1 MGGGQAWLGV
11 GAATVLVVVALSRSW
26 RMAGLW
32 LALAIAGQAAAL
44 ALYVAG
50 PTVSYQHLRLEAG
63 SATIAGALA
72 VLVAQSLCVAVALAR
87 RRDEVRAF
95 VGRVLVG
102 WRAYAFIALLA
113 LAAAKISRPAER
125 SALEFVAASALHLVA
140 LGNLALVAMSLPQDA
155 LARLEAWLVRV
166 LGKRGNGEPE
176 PGGLDGFAWGCA
188 ALALVL
194 AVLANVLAYERS
206 PHVPD
211 EVVYLL
217 HARYLAA
224 GELWL
229 APPPVP
235 AAFDLDLML
244 LDQGKWYCPVPPGW
258 PMVLALGVLA
268 GAPWLVNP
276 LLGAASVLVGYLLLR
291 ELSERRTAR
300 IGSVLLATSP
310 WFTFLNMSFMT
321 HSLTLLCAL
330 LAALAVARARRTH
343 GVLGCVAGGAAL
355 GVIALIRP
363 LDGLIVA
370 GALGLWAIG
379 LGGARLRGASL
390 AALVA
395 SAAAVG
401 ALTLPYNAA
410 LTGRA
415 GNFPIQHYVDVVY
428 GPGKN
433 NLGFGPDKGLG
444 WSGLDPWEGHTPQE
458 ALVTSQFNLFA
469 LDAELFGWA
478 CGSLALAWLALL
490 GARRSRTDR
499 ALALF
504 ALAVIGSSWLYWFNG
519 GPDFGARYWYLA
531 FVPLVWFTLSGM
543 RRASEACAAPVR
555 VEAFVGGAVLASL
568 ATWMPWRS
576 LDKYHEYRGVQPAE
590 VAAPELRELRNA
602 LVLVAGRRHPEFA
615 QAALLNRFEDRAAT
629 ATFAWMR
636 DVETV
641 DALLAAYPDRA
652 LYCLRD
658 GELLGPLEP
667 AQARELATKAEGV
680 GR

>member
-11 GAATVLVVVALSRSW
+11 SAAAVALVLALSRTW
-26 RMAGLW
+26 RRAGLW
-32 LALAIAGQAAAL
+32 AALVIAGQSAAL
-44 ALYVAG
+44 SLYVAG
-50 PTVSYQHLRLEAG
+50 PNVTYQHLRLEGERA
-63 SATIAGALA
+63 SVIAAVA
-72 VLVAQSLCVAVALAR
+72 VLLAQAGCVAVALTR
-87 RRDEVRAF
+87 RAGEVRAF
-95 VGRVLVG
+95 VGRVLVR
-102 WRAYAFIALLA
+102 WRSLAFFALLA
-113 LAAAKISRPAER
+113 LVAAKISRPADR
-125 SALEFVAASALHLVA
+125 SSLEFAAATVLHLVA
-140 LGNLALVAMSLPQDA
+140 LGNLSLVAMSLPQDA

-166 LGKRGNGEPE
+166 LGKRGSGEPE

-188 ALALVL
+188 ALALAL
-194 AVLANVLAYERS
+194 AACANVLAYERS

-258 PMVLALGVLA
+258 PMVLALGVVA

-291 ELSERRTAR
+291 ELSDRRTAR

-330 LAALAVARARRTH
+330 FAALAVARARRTH

-370 GALGLWAIG
+370 GALGLWALG
-379 LGGARLRGASL
+379 LGGARLRAAPI

-395 SAAAVG
+395 SAAVVG

-444 WSGLDPWEGHTPQE
+444 WGGLDPWEGHSPQE

-469 LDAELFGWA
+469 LDAELFGWS
-478 CGSLALAWLALL
+478 CGSLALVWLSLL
-490 GARRSRTDR
+490 GTRRTRTDR
-499 ALALF
+499 AMALF
-504 ALAVIGSSWLYWFNG
+504 TFAVIGSSWLYWFNG

-531 FVPLVWFTLSGM
+531 FVPLVWFTLAGL

-555 VEAFVGGAVLASL
+555 AEAFVGVAVLASL
-568 ATWMPWRS
+568 ATWTPWRA
-576 LDKYHEYRGVQPAE
+576 LDKYHEYRGIRPSQVG
-590 VAAPELRELRNA
+590 APELRELRDA
-602 LVLVAGRRHPEFA
+602 LVLVAGRRHPDFA

-636 DVETV
+636 DVGTV
-641 DALLAAYPDRA
+641 DALLAAYPSRM

-667 AQARELATKAEGV
+667 AQARELAANQDGV

>member
-1 MGGGQAWLGV
+1 MGGGQAWLGF
-11 GAATVLVVVALSRSW
+11 GAVAALVVVAVSRSW
-26 RMAGLW
+26 RAAGLW
-32 LALAIAGQAAAL
+32 IALAMAAQAAAL

-50 PTVSYQHLRLEAG
+50 PTVSYQHLRLEAER
-63 SATIAGALA
+63 ATLWSALA
-72 VLVAQSLCVAVALAR
+72 VLLAQALCVGVALAR
-87 RRDEVRAF
+87 CWDEVRAY
-95 VGRVLVG
+95 VGRVFVG
-102 WRAYAFIALLA
+102 WRACAFVALVT

-125 SALEFVAASALHLVA
+125 SALEFAAASALHLVA
-140 LGNLALVAMSLPQDA
+140 LGNLALVAMSLPKDA
-155 LARLEAWLVRV
+155 LARLEAWLTRV
-166 LGKRGNGEPE
+166 LGKRANGEAE

-188 ALALVL
+188 GVALAL
-194 AVLANVLAYERS
+194 AVASNVLAYERS

-258 PMVLALGVLA
+258 PVVLALGVLA
-268 GAPWLVNP
+268 GVPWLVNP
-276 LLGAASVLVGYLLLR
+276 LLGAASVLVGYLFFR
-291 ELSERRTAR
+291 ELSDRRTAR
-300 IGSVLLATSP
+300 IGIVLLATSP

-343 GVLGCVAGGAAL
+343 GVAGCIAGGAAL

-370 GALGLWAIG
+370 GALGLWA
-379 LGGARLRGASL
+379 LGFGAARLRVASIV
-390 AALVA
+390 ALVA

-401 ALTLPYNAA
+401 GLTLPYNAA

-433 NLGFGPDKGLG
+433 NLGFGPEKGLG
-444 WSGLDPWEGHTPQE
+444 WGGLDPWAGHSPQE

-469 LDAELFGWA
+469 LDADMLGWA
-478 CGSLALAWLALL
+478 CGSLVLVWLALL
-490 GARRSRTDR
+490 GARWSRTDR

-504 ALAVIGSSWLYWFNG
+504 AFAVIASSWLYWFNG
-519 GPDFGARYWYLA
+519 GPDFGARYWYLV
-531 FVPLVWFTLSGM
+531 FVPLVWFTLAGL
-543 RRASEACAAPVR
+543 RRASAACAAPAR
-555 VEAFVGGAVLASL
+555 ADAFVGVAVLASL
-568 ATWMPWRS
+568 ATWTPWRAV
-576 LDKYHEYRGVQPAE
+576 DKYHEYRGVQPAE
-590 VAAPELRELRNA
+590 VAAPELRELRDA

-615 QAALLNRFEDRAAT
+615 QAALLNRFEDPAST
-629 ATFAWMR
+629 ATFAWLR
-636 DVETV
+636 DAATVE
-641 DALLAAYPDRA
+641 ALLAAYPGRT

-658 GELLGPLEP
+658 GELIGPLEP
-667 AQARELATKAEGV
+667 DAARALAQPVDGGQR
-680 GR
+680 